1 MPFVR
6 YKICFY
12 CKIYMFF
19 DLAAFIP
26 LLKHLKRVVFCIIVT
41 LSQEMAIY
49 RNVNT
54 SIMYSFSLAAVTNY
68 YKYSSLNNP
77 GLSFFSVGRKS
88 DSVLMRL
95 LSRLWCGYIPLRA
108 TFPCLFCFPKSTC
121 ISGLTTLS
129 PSSKPAMLYLSDQY
143 SMVTSPS
150 NSLIPLLSSTFKD
163 IVITLGWPC

>member
-1 MPFVR
+1 
-6 YKICFY
+6 
-12 CKIYMFF
+12 MFF

-95 LSRLWCGYIPLRA
+95 LSRL
-108 TFPCLFCFPKSTC
+108 
-121 ISGLTTLS
+121 
-129 PSSKPAMLYLSDQY
+129 
-143 SMVTSPS
+143 
-150 NSLIPLLSSTFKD
+150 
-163 IVITLGWPC
+163 